1 MIYKD
6 MKNNSCRIITGK
18 KDITWSRRQN
28 KIKDKN
34 KGKKKREMRPN
45 KDNLRRLLNKKQMI

>member
-6 MKNNSCRIITGK
+6 MKNNSCRIITVK

-28 KIKDKN
+28 KIKDKS

-45 KDNLRRLLNKKQMI
+45 KDNLRRLLNKKQIK